1 MKTVESLSYIN
12 DAGLRKYTVEVFD
25 DETRESLII
34 NLPEGKYDKSTIV
47 NALVRSKYTQDHVE
61 AIINNHFLSISEWLD
76 AKLSGSTESFSD
88 PDYNELQAWRA
99 ESKRLADEIIKFIN
113 N

>member
-34 NLPEGKYDKSTIV
+34 NLPEGRYDKATIV
-47 NALVRSKYTQDHVE
+47 NALVRSKYTQDAVE
-61 AIINNHFLSISEWLD
+61 AIINNHFINIAEWLD
-76 AKLSGSTESFSD
+76 KKFAGSTESFSD
-88 PDYNELQAWRA
+88 PDYDELQAWRA

>member
-1 MKTVESLSYIN
+1 MKIVESLSYTN

>member
-1 MKTVESLSYIN
+1 MRTIESLSYTN

-34 NLPEGKYDKSTIV
+34 NLPEGKYDKATIV

-61 AIINNHFLSISEWLD
+61 AIINNHFLIIGEWLD
-76 AKLSGSTESFSD
+76 VKLGGSTESFSD
-88 PDYNELQAWRA
+88 PDYEELQAWRS

>member
-88 PDYNELQAWRA
+88 PDYDELQAWRA